1 MTDKTAKTLL
11 QMAGANPAPGKLTEA
26 AVVIIDAQNEYVTGK
41 LPLEG
46 VDAALAQV
54 AALLAAARAAKAPII
69 HIAQRGRPG
78 GLFDPEGPSFKFAA
92 PAAPQAGETVIEKPL
107 PNSFAKTTLH
117 EALQATGRKHLVVAG
132 FMTHM
137 CVSSTVRAALD
148 LGYRT
153 TVVADAAGTR
163 DLPDPTG
170 GPALSAAELHR
181 AALAGLADRFA
192 IVTNLAG
199 LKT

>member
-1 MTDKTAKTLL
+1 MSTPKTLL
-11 QMAGANPAPGKLTEA
+11 QMAGASLEPGKFSES
-26 AVVIIDAQNEYVTGK
+26 AVVIIDAQNEYLNGK
-41 LPLEG
+41 LPLPG
-46 VDAALAQV
+46 VEAALDNIAI
-54 AALLAAARAAKAPII
+54 LLKAARAANAPII
-69 HIAQRGRPG
+69 HVQHKGRAG
-78 GLFDPEGPSFKFAA
+78 GLFDPGADAFKL
-92 PAAPQAGETVIEKPL
+92 APQAALQSGEAIVEKPL
-107 PNSFAKTTLH
+107 PNSFAQTN
-117 EALQATGRKHLVVAG
+117 LQDVLTKTGRKSLIVAG

>member
-1 MTDKTAKTLL
+1 MSAPKTLL
-11 QMAGANPAPGKLTEA
+11 QMAGAPLEPGKFSES
-26 AVVIIDAQNEYVTGK
+26 AVVIIDAQNEYVNGK
-41 LPLEG
+41 LPLPG
-46 VDAALAQV
+46 VEAALDNIAI
-54 AALLAAARAAKAPII
+54 LLKAARAAGAPVI
-69 HIAQRGRPG
+69 HVQHKGRAG
-78 GLFDPEGPSFKFAA
+78 GLFDPGADAFKLATQAA
-92 PAAPQAGETVIEKPL
+92 AQSGEAIVEKPL
-107 PNSFAKTTLH
+107 PNSFAQTN
-117 EALQATGRKHLVVAG
+117 LQDVLAKTGRKSLIVAG

-192 IVTNLAG
+192 IVAKLAE
-199 LKT
+199 LKA